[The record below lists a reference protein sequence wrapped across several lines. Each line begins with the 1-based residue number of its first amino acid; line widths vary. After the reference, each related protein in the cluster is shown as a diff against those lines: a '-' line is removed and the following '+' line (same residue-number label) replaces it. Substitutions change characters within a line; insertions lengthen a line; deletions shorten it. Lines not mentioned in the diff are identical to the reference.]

1 MNCFIW
7 ILLLLG
13 CGGNC
18 GNNNCYSENTRC
30 RNTYNRCNRNRCD
43 DNRNDC
49 NNCEEVCDNLIQP
62 RNNDDCDCG
71 CRHQHHHHNYDNG
84 CMTPPPVPRYVMQED
99 DCGCNN

>member
-18 GNNNCYSENTRC
+18 GNRSNCNRYNC
-30 RNTYNRCNRNRCD
+30 NRCNCNRCD
-43 DNRNDC
+43 D
-49 NNCEEVCDNLIQP
+49 VCDNMIQP
-62 RNNDDCDCG
+62 RMNDDCG
-71 CRHQHHHHNYDNG
+71 CKHQHHHHDND
-84 CMTPPPVPRYVMQED
+84 CMTPPPVPRFVNQED